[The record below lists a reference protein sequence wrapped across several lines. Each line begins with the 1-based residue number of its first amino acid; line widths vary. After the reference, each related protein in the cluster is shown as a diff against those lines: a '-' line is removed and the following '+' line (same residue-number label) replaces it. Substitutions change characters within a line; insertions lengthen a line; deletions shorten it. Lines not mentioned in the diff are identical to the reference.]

1 MVVVVGVVSVVVVAQ
16 RGGEMGRSRNFDR
29 EAGLS
34 SWSAVG
40 LGLTRPLALAL
51 ALGVSCGVVGSG
63 ALVDVPRNC

>member
-1 MVVVVGVVSVVVVAQ
+1 MVAVGVVSVVVAQ
-16 RGGEMGRSRNFDR
+16 RGGELERPRSFGRK
-29 EAGLS
+29 AGMS
-34 SWSAVG
+34 SYTAVG